1 MLIVSREEEDYVRV
15 FPVDKVL
22 GQFRRAIGDDIAAEL
37 SKELFRLSQLQKLN
51 LEGNRIRDAGAA
63 ALSKG
68 LAKLS
73 QLQHLSLG
81 ANHIGPIGAAEL
93 SKGLAGLSLL
103 QHLDLASNCVG
114 DVGAT
119 ELSKCLGG
127 LLHLQHLSLARNKIR
142 DAGVSEL
149 SKVLEVLLQLQHL
162 SLGEN
167 QIGDAGA
174 AELSKGLAGLS
185 LLHHLSLVHNI
196 ISDDGAAELSKVL
209 AGLSKLQHLDLGENQ
224 IGDAGAAQLSKGLAG
239 LTQLQHLDL
248 FDNIITSNGAVELSK
263 GLAGLSLLQKLDLGV
278 DPQDVQWDQP
288 VPAEVLSQ
296 GWIAVISFL
305 KQLGDQ
311 TAGRVS
317 DIRVYLAGDSLQ
329 GKTSL
334 RLALTDSRGLTGTIA
349 VDDRTIA
356 VDQGTWV
363 TERFTVHFWDLAGQE
378 AYRAAHSF
386 ITSGDRSIYL
396 LVYSPSE
403 YSSAQEIFEK
413 CLLPWLNLMY
423 SVSPGARVLLVSTHL
438 ETPGP
443 RFTAGAWKQH
453 VIAIADS
460 LMKLVVSCVERLGQI
475 CQREIKFLTERREML
490 EQAQSSQQSADS
502 DDTACCSKRRR
513 IVSSDSTPNGDL
525 RPSHEVFKSELQA
538 IDDRLRIIQDRNSGG
553 PMKIHFLHDHVILL
567 DSVQG
572 DGSSVLQLADTL
584 KTLIPALPFM
594 NDVVPEGWRQLL
606 EKCKSLSSVNKM
618 LLTVPL
624 TELHPQ
630 TLGLSEQSVLEG
642 LKFWDALGFVR
653 FYQGA

>member
-1 MLIVSREEEDYVRV
+1 MYKI
-15 FPVDKVL
+15 
-22 GQFRRAIGDDIAAEL
+22 IAPE
-37 SKELFRLSQLQKLN
+37 Q
-51 LEGNRIRDAGAA
+51 
-63 ALSKG
+63 
-68 LAKLS
+68 
-73 QLQHLSLG
+73 
-81 ANHIGPIGAAEL
+81 
-93 SKGLAGLSLL
+93 
-103 QHLDLASNCVG
+103 
-114 DVGAT
+114 
-119 ELSKCLGG
+119 
-127 LLHLQHLSLARNKIR
+127 ARNKIR

-378 AYRAAHSF
+378 AYRASHSF
-386 ITSGDRSIYL
+386 ITSGDR
-396 LVYSPSE
+396 
-403 YSSAQEIFEK
+403 
-413 CLLPWLNLMY
+413 CWLQSNLI
-423 SVSPGARVLLVSTHL
+423 
-438 ETPGP
+438 E
-443 RFTAGAWKQH
+443 
-453 VIAIADS
+453 
-460 LMKLVVSCVERLGQI
+460 
-475 CQREIKFLTERREML
+475 QRT
-490 EQAQSSQQSADS
+490 
-502 DDTACCSKRRR
+502 
-513 IVSSDSTPNGDL
+513 
-525 RPSHEVFKSELQA
+525 
-538 IDDRLRIIQDRNSGG
+538 
-553 PMKIHFLHDHVILL
+553 
-567 DSVQG
+567 
-572 DGSSVLQLADTL
+572 
-584 KTLIPALPFM
+584 
-594 NDVVPEGWRQLL
+594 
-606 EKCKSLSSVNKM
+606 
-618 LLTVPL
+618 
-624 TELHPQ
+624 
-630 TLGLSEQSVLEG
+630 
-642 LKFWDALGFVR
+642 
-653 FYQGA
+653 